1 VSRLTDL
8 IAQAKAKDP
17 QLGADLEAEYRV
29 LSERRPFGLNFERHQ
44 PEAVELPSRPVRK
57 GDKVRVLPP
66 RGTVAKGDPTLWR
79 VAGFDGTPDERV
91 ARLAPLDPQGP
102 DGDTERVEPVTDL
115 VVVAEFR
122 DPIYPGLVTTDR
134 VERGGP
140 DKPFHTVINAENYHA
155 LQTLLFTHRGKVDC
169 IYIDPPYNTG
179 AKDWKYNNDYVDGE
193 DLYRHSK
200 WLAFMERRLLL
211 ARELLNPDESVLV
224 VAIDEKEYLR
234 LGLLLA
240 QTFPDASIQMV
251 SSVINRA
258 GSARTGRFARVDE
271 YIFYVFMGSSQIQPW
286 TSTMLEDDTSPS
298 EDVMPTVWFTAT
310 RRGTAS
316 AERAARPGLFYPVV
330 IHKATGALIRVG
342 DALRPDEQRESFEL
356 GPDEL
361 AIWPIARDGREQ
373 TWRFS
378 AQRMREYFT
387 AGTARLGKR
396 HPETGLRPITY
407 LQPGTI
413 ANIENGTFEVTGRSI
428 EGALE
433 LRLASGAAKVV
444 APRTVWN
451 RTSHFAR
458 DHGSHLL
465 KALLGEKRFDF
476 PKSLYAV
483 EDALRFVLA
492 GAPDALV
499 LDFFSGS
506 GTTAHAVMR
515 LNKQDGGHRRS
526 ISVTNNEVSAEE
538 QVILRSR
545 GLRPGDHAWEALGI
559 CNHVTKPRLEAA
571 VSGRTPKGQE
581 IRGEYRFTDKF
592 PMSDGFEENV
602 EFFTLTYE
610 TPWRVAR
617 HRAFET
623 IAPLLWLRAGARGRR
638 IATIPERGWDVADAY
653 GILVNLDRAKAFAR
667 EVAATESTQV
677 VFVVTDDDR
686 RFQMVCGELP
696 DTVEVVRLYE
706 SYLRN
711 FEINTGRE

>member
-1 VSRLTDL
+1 MNPCLKVSHSSSCEA
-8 IAQAKAKDP
+8 I
-17 QLGADLEAEYRV
+17 GARRRV
-29 LSERRPFGLNFERHQ
+29 G
-44 PEAVELPSRPVRK
+44 
-57 GDKVRVLPP
+57 
-66 RGTVAKGDPTLWR
+66 
-79 VAGFDGTPDERV
+79 
-91 ARLAPLDPQGP
+91 APN
-102 DGDTERVEPVTDL
+102 T
-115 VVVAEFR
+115 FR
-122 DPIYPGLVTTDR
+122 QSG
-134 VERGGP
+134 E
-140 DKPFHTVINAENYHA
+140 
-155 LQTLLFTHRGKVDC
+155 
-169 IYIDPPYNTG
+169 PPYNTG

-211 ARELLNPDESVLV
+211 ARELLNPEDSVLV

-240 QTFPDASIQMV
+240 QTFPDATIQMV

-298 EDVMPTVWFTAT
+298 EAAMPTVWFTAT

-330 IHKATGALIRVG
+330 IHKATGALTRVG
-342 DALRPDEQRESFEL
+342 DALHPDEQRESLEL

-361 AIWPIARDGREQ
+361 AIWPLARDGREQ

-378 AQRMREYFT
+378 AQRMREYFA

-396 HPETGLRPITY
+396 DPETGLRPITY

-413 ANIENGTFEVTGRSI
+413 ANIENGTFEVTGRSV

-444 APRTVWN
+444 VPRTVWN

-526 ISVTNNEVSAEE
+526 ISVTNNEVSADE

-581 IRGEYRFTDKF
+581 IRGEYRFTDEF

-623 IAPLLWLRAGARGRR
+623 VAPLLWLRAGARGRR
-638 IATIPERGWDVADAY
+638 IDAVSEQGWDVADVY

-667 EVAATESTQV
+667 EVAAAESVGV

-711 FEINTGRE
+711 FEINSGRA